1 MKDFDFEEL
10 DKAVNG
16 LLNSSSAKDTRQKD
30 TLPPEPPSNTT
41 SLHEETATSE
51 EKPTREHTPITP
63 SQEVVS
69 ESAEPKLPT
78 LESKST
84 PVAPTPNTP
93 DRKPLP
99 TTPIERPLQTTPA
112 ARRTATGRFMDM
124 VHPSSDMRSTSPSPE
139 SSPTARSGATADVHT
154 TVESSEETTHP
165 SGQKEDTTLPEIDS
179 PFLPGTKV
187 EKRPLGGSVALDTP
201 TPTQQVSE
209 DPISIQETEHDEVSD
224 TSPQLS
230 EEISRGA
237 QVQDDTPTEEPVAE
251 YSDEERVASDI
262 ASIEHEVLPS
272 ATHDTSQEAGV
283 NQEKPVADS
292 IPQQYQEAPATA
304 QESGAIYDT
313 EAYHRAFAPATKTG
327 TNVWLILLWVGGL
340 LVMGAAAGVA
350 VYLFVL
356 PML

>member
-1 MKDFDFEEL
+1 VKDFDFEEL

-16 LLNSSSAKDTRQKD
+16 LLNSSSAKDTPQKD
-30 TLPPEPPSNTT
+30 ALPPESPSNTT
-41 SLHEETATSE
+41 NLHEETATSE
-51 EKPTREHTPITP
+51 EEPTRERTSITP

-69 ESAEPKLPT
+69 ESAEPKLPI

-124 VHPSSDMRSTSPSPE
+124 VHPSSDMRSASPSPE
-139 SSPTARSGATADVHT
+139 PSSVVQPRATDVHT
-154 TVESSEETTHP
+154 PTKPSEETVRP
-165 SGQKEDTTLPEIDS
+165 SARKEDATLPEIDS
-179 PFLPGTKV
+179 PFLPDTKV
-187 EKRPLGGSVALDTP
+187 EKRPLGGSLTSDTP
-201 TPTQQVSE
+201 APIQQVPE
-209 DPISIQETEHDEVSD
+209 DITSMQETEPNEVSG
-224 TSPQLS
+224 TSLQSP
-230 EEISRGA
+230 EEGLA
-237 QVQDDTPTEEPVAE
+237 EVQVQDNTPPEEPVVE

-272 ATHDTSQEAGV
+272 AGQDVSQEAV
-283 NQEKPVADS
+283 VSQEKPVADS
-292 IPQQYQEAPATA
+292 IQQQYQEAPTAA

-313 EAYHRAFAPATKTG
+313 EAYHQAFAPATKNG